1 MTLLLREVEGTDLPI
16 FFGQQLEP
24 EANYMAAFTTKH
36 PEDRAAFDAHWA
48 KILADESTNNKT
60 ILFEGQIAGHI
71 SSFIMFE
78 ERNVSYWLGKAY
90 WGKGI
95 ASSALTEFLS
105 FEKTRPLYG
114 RVVKDNLASIRVLE
128 KCGFKISGYD
138 NGFANA
144 RGEEVEEVI
153 LKLETR
159 SERVTMTQTAK
170 GTFEVKLKPQPL
182 FHETSPLFGRMS
194 IDKTFHGDL
203 TATSAG
209 EMLSARTGIEN
220 SAGYVAIEMVSG
232 TLHERKGSFALQH
245 SSFMTRGE
253 PQQSITVVP
262 DSATDELVGLSGS
275 MTIDIREGHHFY
287 ELKYGL

>member
-1 MTLLLREVEGTDLPI
+1 MTTLRTVNEDDLPI
-16 FFGQQLEP
+16 FFVQQLDKD
-24 EANYMAAFTTKH
+24 ANYMAAFTTKH
-36 PEDRAAFDAHWA
+36 PEDRTTFDKHWA
-48 KILADESTNNKT
+48 KILSDTSNIIRT
-60 ILFEGQIAGHI
+60 IIFEEKVAGYI
-71 SSFIMFE
+71 SSFIMFNE
-78 ERNVSYWLGKAY
+78 QNISYWLGKEF

-95 ASSALTEFLS
+95 ASAALATFLD
-105 FEKTRPLYG
+105 EVTVRPLYG
-114 RVVKDNLASIRVLE
+114 RAVKDNLASIRVLE
-128 KCGFKISGYD
+128 KCGFKISGYTKA
-138 NGFANA
+138 FAEG
-144 RGEEVEEVI
+144 RGGEVEEVI

-232 TLHERKGSFALQH
+232 TLHERKGSFVLQH

-287 ELKYGL
+287 ELKYSL